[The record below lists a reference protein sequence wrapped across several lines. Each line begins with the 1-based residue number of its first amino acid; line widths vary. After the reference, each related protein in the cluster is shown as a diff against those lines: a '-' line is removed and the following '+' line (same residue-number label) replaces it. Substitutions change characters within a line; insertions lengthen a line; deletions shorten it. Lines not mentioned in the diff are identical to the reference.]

1 MTMRLSLLSRH
12 KGPVLG
18 AIAVIGAGLGL
29 AAMVFALADA
39 YVGRPL
45 PYANPDRLV
54 AISLGLPPDPGA
66 WLSLTQD
73 DMPSIDDWRART
85 ELFEGVAAFDD
96 RGWVRVQLSGRI
108 LPLRAV
114 AVTDNL
120 FEVLGLEPRR
130 AESDAAAAWVSHSV
144 ATTRSGGELQI
155 GRSAP
160 ILPEGLLRVTN
171 ILPRTFLLPQ
181 ANRTEPV
188 DVLVRWP
195 DGPTITLQNQRG
207 HLVARTRPGVAPQVV
222 EAALSATMPAGRP
235 VVVVPLSTAMTAR
248 LRGLAT
254 GALLASALIV
264 LVCWTNVFNIALTRG
279 LYRGPEIA
287 TRTALGATPGHIVG
301 LLATDGVKVAAL
313 GSASALAV
321 AWLTLSAAILVLPP
335 QFTTLGVPAITP
347 RVASFIV
354 LAGAVAGVSW
364 GIASILAWRL
374 GAKREG
380 RQLLGRDGRTIRVVR
395 FGVVAGQLAAASV
408 LLAGAALLWHSHL
421 NLLGVDAGMDER
433 TETLTVEHDR
443 NLPPALRV
451 EVIEGTIAALQ
462 RAEGVQAAGASM
474 GSLLDGRAGGGGGLW
489 IAGSDV
495 PLAFGYG
502 EQGFVDWTYVSGDYF
517 DAVGLE
523 FLAGGPPA
531 PGQPSAAVI
540 TEDLARQYFE
550 GRMPIGVALQSSG
563 GFTDGRPVPIVGVVR
578 DVRFRGLSVTPM
590 PTVYE
595 VGSDLFGAG
604 GSVTTYVGRGARVG
618 EWERI
623 VQGIDPMAVVL
634 DAGAVRERL
643 DRSVRDRTFATLVVG
658 LFALASVLVTALGLA
673 GVVAYTVVKRT
684 RELAIRL
691 ALGATGPDVTG
702 LVIRETV
709 TAGTCGVVGGI
720 IASLWL
726 SRALESLLYEVRPA
740 DPITLLATAAALF
753 AIVLGAAFLPAH
765 RATRIAPATALRIE

>member
-1 MTMRLSLLSRH
+1 MRLSLLSRYN
-12 KGPVLG
+12 GPALG

-54 AISLGLPPDPGA
+54 SISLGLPPDPGA

-73 DMPSIDDWRART
+73 DLPTIEDWRART

-96 RGWVRVQLSGRI
+96 RGWLRVQLSGRI

-120 FEVLGLEPRR
+120 FEVLGLERR
-130 AESDAAAAWVSHSV
+130 WAESDAAAAWVSHSV
-144 ATTRSGGELQI
+144 ATTRSGGELQP

-181 ANRTEPV
+181 ANRTETV
-188 DVLVRWP
+188 DALVRRP
-195 DGPTITLQNQRG
+195 DGPTITLQNQRA
-207 HLVARTRPGVAPQVV
+207 HFVARTRPGVTPQVV

-235 VVVVPLSTAMTAR
+235 VVVVPLSTTMTAR

-287 TRTALGATPGHIVG
+287 TRTALGATPGHITG
-301 LLATDGVKVAAL
+301 LLATEGLKVAAL
-313 GSASALAV
+313 GGASALAV

-347 RVASFIV
+347 RVMAFIV
-354 LAGAVAGVSW
+354 FAGAAAGVSW

-374 GAKREG
+374 GVKRER
-380 RQLLGRDGRTIRVVR
+380 RQVVSRDGRTIRVVR

-421 NLLGVDAGMDER
+421 NLLSVDAGMDER
-433 TETLTVEHDR
+433 TETLTVQHDP
-443 NLPPALRV
+443 NLPPALRT
-451 EVIEGTIAALQ
+451 EVIEQTLTALQ
-462 RAEGVQAAGASM
+462 RAEGVQAAGASV
-474 GSLLDGRAGGGGGLW
+474 GGVVGGGGGGMLW
-489 IAGSDV
+489 LHGQDMPFAGDFAGMALV
-495 PLAFGYG
+495 G
-502 EQGFVDWTYVSGDYF
+502 WTLVSGNYF
-517 DAVGLE
+517 DAMGLE
-523 FLAGGPPA
+523 FLAGGPPTL
-531 PGQPSAAVI
+531 GQPAAVV
-540 TEDLARQYFE
+540 TEGLARQYFE
-550 GRMPIGVALQSSG
+550 GRMPIGVALHSG
-563 GFTDGRPVPIVGVVR
+563 GAPDGRAVPIVGVVR
-578 DVRFRGLSVTPM
+578 DVRARGPSQVPPAM
-590 PTVYE
+590 VYE
-595 VGSDLFGAG
+595 IGHEQPAS
-604 GSVTTYVGRGARVG
+604 STTHTYVIRLADTGRLG
-618 EWERI
+618 EWKRI

-643 DRSVRDRTFATLVVG
+643 DRLVRDRTFATLVVG
-658 LFALASVLVTALGLA
+658 LFALGSVLVTALGLA

-702 LVIRETV
+702 LVVGEAV

-740 DPITLLATAAALF
+740 DPATLLLTAVVLF
-753 AIVLGAAFLPAH
+753 GIVLGAASLPAL
-765 RATRIAPATALRIE
+765 RAARIAPATALRIE